1 MIPWLL
7 RCVAVA
13 RETFLHPDCTSYISP
28 GGAIR
33 GREPTRRRSI
43 MINLLFVFLCAF
55 VFALV
60 LWLVAVAIGSRIGGD
75 DVY

>member
-1 MIPWLL
+1 
-7 RCVAVA
+7 
-13 RETFLHPDCTSYISP
+13 
-28 GGAIR
+28 
-33 GREPTRRRSI
+33 